1 MANRL
6 TYSTQ
11 VADVYTDEAAFKDL
25 QKGLSSA
32 TSGYIEG
39 LKANATR
46 IKKMQDEVDQKVGL
60 FTSGQSDVEVSNPS
74 VNFQETF
81 GGTKIEYAAI
91 NRRIALGIA
100 TIQDKERAA
109 TLLNLA
115 PTAKASMVNMVSN
128 AQSYDEN
135 KKSSGSQGGL
145 DLLAPGAFK
154 DQRFNDM
161 KSMEI
166 FNGRAPG
173 TKKLITN
180 LDVNPPVMT
189 WKVYDENG
197 KEIFSRTTTEIEQ
210 MGMQGGEG
218 FLPIIPDNTSSF
230 ETVAS
235 SLNGKDGKLRPEFL
249 KGTTT
254 EDGRFEPE
262 YKDRVIKTDES
273 GTKTIQKYEVYD
285 IEKIR
290 GAIGNES
297 RAIAAGMYESNV
309 QSAISFYNNILLPNR
324 RNPITG
330 EPIEGKAL
338 LYTNQVW
345 DDETKKLFEEAYV
358 DYQINNYIQPPAPV
372 GNPEI
377 VRKTVT
383 QPKQYDQDIRDFMQ
397 QGREIA
403 RQRLQKKDIDEDR
416 TATKKELEN
425 TQITQQ
431 NVIDLYKDQG
441 IKVVNREEAE
451 KIRKARETQLTEY
464 ATKYK
469 LPNVNLT
476 PVISDQYSLW
486 VVTKNGFQPM
496 INWGKNDTNTLKST
510 QLDLKDFKS
519 NTDKTRS
526 NITTERARL
535 YKQYNLTKNTN

>member
-115 PTAKASMVNMVSN
+115 PTAKTSMVNMVSN

-145 DLLAPGAFK
+145 DLLAPGAYK

-230 ETVAS
+230 ETVAN

-403 RQRLQKKDIDEDR
+403 RQRIQATDIIDKDR

-425 TQITQQ
+425 TNITKKD
-431 NVIDLYKDQG
+431 VIDLYKDQG
-441 IKVVNREEAE
+441 IKVVDRNEAE
-451 KIRKARETQLTEY
+451 KIRKARETQLTNY
-464 ATKYK
+464 AAENKI
-469 LPNVNLT
+469 PNVSLT
-476 PVISDQYSLW
+476 PVISNEYSLW

-496 INWGKNDTNTLKST
+496 INWGKNETNTLKST
-510 QLDLKDFKS
+510 QLDLKDFKA

-535 YKQYNLTKNTN
+535 YKQYNLTKKQ

>member
-1 MANRL
+1 
-6 TYSTQ
+6 
-11 VADVYTDEAAFKDL
+11 
-25 QKGLSSA
+25 
-32 TSGYIEG
+32 
-39 LKANATR
+39 
-46 IKKMQDEVDQKVGL
+46 
-60 FTSGQSDVEVSNPS
+60 
-74 VNFQETF
+74 
-81 GGTKIEYAAI
+81 
-91 NRRIALGIA
+91 
-100 TIQDKERAA
+100 
-109 TLLNLA
+109 
-115 PTAKASMVNMVSN
+115 MVSN

-145 DLLAPGAFK
+145 DLLAPGAYK

-230 ETVAS
+230 ETVAN

-383 QPKQYDQDIRDFMQ
+383 QPKQYDQDIRDYMQ

-403 RQRLQKKDIDEDR
+403 RQRFQATNVIDKDR

-425 TQITQQ
+425 TKITKKD
-431 NVIDLYKDQG
+431 VIDLYKDQG
-441 IKVVNREEAE
+441 IKVVDRNEAE
-451 KIRKARETQLTEY
+451 KIRKARETQLTNY
-464 ATKYK
+464 AAENKI
-469 LPNVNLT
+469 PNVSLT
-476 PVISDQYSLW
+476 PVISNEYSLW

-496 INWGKNDTNTLKST
+496 INWGKNETNTLKST
-510 QLDLKDFKS
+510 QLDLKDFKA

-526 NITTERARL
+526 NITTDRARL
-535 YKQYNLTKNTN
+535 YAQYNLTKNN